1 MKYLNNRHK
10 ILMLIFFTSSFV
22 SFGQDIKEQIYSAY
36 NNLDKQAYIQNL
48 FESYKQEQYELNKH
62 RHSCRFIQDSVPN
75 KLELPSYV
83 KSGIERF
90 EQKVYYAEK
99 NGIFALNICVADSK
113 NISIDTTSLSFNI
126 LCIKDNGAFEMGIWC
141 HNGRYAYDATRFMYM
156 DFRKRVNKDI
166 KRGLKNIIKLSPQYI
181 LWSYD
186 LNDNILFLKDDIL
199 YVYCFFEKGMG
210 KHSKIHTITDYLQHF
225 GLKSNL

>member
-1 MKYLNNRHK
+1 
-10 ILMLIFFTSSFV
+10 MLIFFTSSFV

-48 FESYKQEQYELNKH
+48 IESYTQNQYEFYKH
-62 RHSCRFIQDSVPN
+62 KPSCRFIQDSVPN
-75 KLELPSYV
+75 KIELPYYFESH
-83 KSGIERF
+83 IELF
-90 EQKVYYAEK
+90 EQKAYYAEK
-99 NGIFALNICVADSK
+99 NGVFALNICVSDNK
-113 NISIDTTSLSFNI
+113 NIIIDTSSLSFNI
-126 LCIKDNGAFEMGIWC
+126 LCMKNNGVFEMGIWC
-141 HNGRYAYDATRFMYM
+141 ENGSYSCHQERFMYM

-210 KHSKIHTITDYLQHF
+210 KHSKIHTITDYLQQF
-225 GLKSNL
+225 GLKTNSELYGQDEQ